1 MLEKET
7 TGAALRT
14 AVAELQYMARMTGLI
29 GEDER
34 IEYVPGS
41 RTYGQQPEVNVRGP
55 RGNRPLDLMPAFSHT
70 TRSREVAVA
79 METAARTL
87 RVLTAEG
94 KLTA

>member
-1 MLEKET
+1 MERESSARAVK
-7 TGAALRT
+7 AAT
-14 AVAELQYMARMTGLI
+14 VELQYMARMTGLI